1 MLAAAFQNEK
11 RRIITGIITTISMN
25 KTSNKI
31 FKALYRLR
39 LSVSILPLIGL
50 AIPANAQQSS
60 QGNTTI
66 FSGASMTVFSAHNFL
81 TGGSG
86 TQPGIVKTIRT
97 VPLGIFKFSTN
108 ATQTAANDA
117 NHVDGYVSKIGSAAF
132 TFPVGNGSD
141 LRTLAISAPTT
152 ATSQVAVAWF
162 TGNPGTVTDPTDA
175 ATHDVTSIAGSLNSI
190 SPAGFWDWVP
200 VSGAFNGTTVT
211 ASIPDLSTFATTA
224 NLRLAGWNGTMWLDL
239 SNAAT
244 ATGNTEGSTITGV
257 LPATGTI
264 SAIAL
269 ASITT
274 PLPVTLISFTVQKKE
289 AGVEPASAW
298 LQWTTSSET
307 NSDHFEI
314 ERSQSGK
321 NWNKIGTIGSAGES
335 AVQIKY
341 SFEDMKP
348 LSSENLYRLR
358 MIDKDGTFAYSRIL
372 SVKFEGI
379 GTNLSVYPN
388 PSTDRL
394 IVPDHKTVSEIV
406 MSNLNGNTVY
416 KSSSF
421 AGGSGLIDVISL
433 AKGLYIVKVT
443 RQNGSIATSK
453 VVIEH

>member
-1 MLAAAFQNEK
+1 
-11 RRIITGIITTISMN
+11 MN
-25 KTSNKI
+25 KTYNKI
-31 FKALYRLR
+31 SRALYRLR
-39 LSVSILPLIGL
+39 LSAAILPMMGL

-66 FSGASMTVFSAHNFL
+66 FGGASMSVFGAHNFL

-86 TQPGIVKTIRT
+86 TQRGIVKTIRT
-97 VPLGIFKFSTN
+97 VPLGIVKFSTN

-132 TFPVGNGSD
+132 TFPVGNGID
-141 LRTLAISAPTT
+141 LRTLAISAPAT
-152 ATSQVAVAWF
+152 ATSQVSVAWF
-162 TGNPGTVTDPTDA
+162 NGNPAAVTDPTDA
-175 ATHDVTSIAGSLNSI
+175 ATHDVTSLAVSLNTI
-190 SPAGFWDWVP
+190 STAGFWDWVP
-200 VSGAFNGTTVT
+200 ISGAFNGTTIT

-244 ATGNTEGSTITGV
+244 ATGNTEGSTITGL
-257 LPATGTI
+257 LPVTGTI

-274 PLPVTLISFTVQKKE
+274 PLPVTLISFAVQKKA
-289 AGVEPASAW
+289 AGVEGASAS

-321 NWNKIGTIGSAGES
+321 NWNKIGSIESTGES
-335 AVQIKY
+335 AVQINY

-348 LSSENLYRLR
+348 LWGENLYRLR
-358 MIDKDGTFAYSRIL
+358 MVDKDGTFAYSRIQ
-372 SVKFEGI
+372 SMKFEGI
-379 GTNLSVYPN
+379 GTGLSVYPN
-388 PSTDRL
+388 PSTDKL
-394 IVPDHKTVSEIV
+394 IVSDHKTVAEIV
-406 MSNLNGNTVY
+406 MSSLNGNTVY

-421 AGGSGLIDVISL
+421 AIGSGLIDVVSL

-443 RQNGSIATSK
+443 RQNGTITTSK